1 MSTRD
6 YLIEIGTEELP
17 PKALASLSKAF
28 SGEILA
34 GLKRLELSHGD
45 AESFATPRRL
55 ALRVDSI
62 QEAQSDKQIE
72 RFGPAVKACFDGDGN
87 PTQAALGFAKSCGVD
102 FDALGRAEKD
112 GVEKLFY
119 QASQPGKQTATL
131 LSSLVSRCAGQ
142 AAYPEENALG

>member
-34 GLKRLELSHGD
+34 GLKRLELGHGD

-62 QEAQSDKQIE
+62 KKRSLTNRSSASALRLK
-72 RFGPAVKACFDGDGN
+72 PASTV
-87 PTQAALGFAKSCGVD
+87 
-102 FDALGRAEKD
+102 
-112 GVEKLFY
+112 
-119 QASQPGKQTATL
+119 TATL
-131 LSSLVSRCAGQ
+131 PKRR
-142 AAYPEENALG
+142 

>member
-34 GLKRLELSHGD
+34 GLKRLELGHGD

-55 ALRVDSI
+55 ALRVDSNRSS
-62 QEAQSDKQIE
+62 ASALRLK
-72 RFGPAVKACFDGDGN
+72 PASTVKA
-87 PTQAALGFAKSCGVD
+87 
-102 FDALGRAEKD
+102 
-112 GVEKLFY
+112 
-119 QASQPGKQTATL
+119 TL
-131 LSSLVSRCAGQ
+131 PKRR
-142 AAYPEENALG
+142 